1 MLTVATACDGEVEC
15 FGGLD
20 ENWVCDWKAYIVYG
34 VVAVLMAAI
43 YLILLVMKYYE
54 TTDIIFQDF
63 GLRIIFQL
71 MKIPDL
77 EDFMKHH
84 DDEEFKADNNMIL
97 LRNKLFANKDSK
109 REQCVKFYDNEMAFH
124 AGDVAAARCC
134 MKNSLHLYVFNFVNG
149 EKYPGYL
156 SDHYLAEKIRK
167 SLEQLNWVLWTIKK
181 VKLIVSAYFDILTD
195 ISVLLILLG
204 TVGLKSL
211 WNYPAKLTSVVIFCM
226 IATLISCLFA
236 S

>member
-77 EDFMKHH
+77 EEFGDIE
-84 DDEEFKADNNMIL
+84 DDDNL
-97 LRNKLFANKDSK
+97 KRNINKMRRSVNPLKK
-109 REQCVKFYDNEMAFH
+109 REV
-124 AGDVAAARCC
+124 
-134 MKNSLHLYVFNFVNG
+134 
-149 EKYPGYL
+149 
-156 SDHYLAEKIRK
+156 
-167 SLEQLNWVLWTIKK
+167 LN
-181 VKLIVSAYFDILTD
+181 
-195 ISVLLILLG
+195 
-204 TVGLKSL
+204 
-211 WNYPAKLTSVVIFCM
+211 
-226 IATLISCLFA
+226 
-236 S
+236 